1 MTLPLREGEMH
12 HPHLRP
18 RPLDAGVIG
27 VASSYLQPGPSSNI
41 ACGNMVTA
49 ISSML
54 DGDALVNSVSLH
66 KLSKDMRTAVSN
78 RVVTASRTDHRL
90 HSLRKRPSKHC
101 SVMPCE
107 PSDQTGL
114 ILCCRLGLLD
124 KSTSLR
130 RLHKLL
136 YRTCPQMCP
145 LSFLNTLPRKH
156 HSAAL
161 SGICFALR
169 LILLLH
175 RKHAQTHLLR

>member
-1 MTLPLREGEMH
+1 MH

-54 DGDALVNSVSLH
+54 DGDAMLNSVSLH
-66 KLSKDMRTAVSN
+66 TLSKDMQTAVSN
-78 RVVTASRTDHRL
+78 SVAIASRTDHRNR
-90 HSLRKRPSKHC
+90 SSRTRPSKHC

-130 RLHKLL
+130 RLHKLP
-136 YRTCPQMCP
+136 YRTCPQICP
-145 LSFLNTLPRKH
+145 LSFLYTLPRKH
-156 HSAAL
+156 HLAAL
-161 SGICFALR
+161 SEICFALR
-169 LILLLH
+169 LIPLPP